1 MRILNLQIKN
11 IGPFL
16 DGNIDFITEND
27 NMSKPPVTIITG
39 ENGTGKTIILDTIR
53 GLFLG
58 DTYKL
63 ERNIVRK
70 DNDFSCSM
78 TIFHNQ
84 KSDIISSIKLDNYY
98 RFALNKYDIP
108 TRFHHNQ
115 KYDSSWN
122 WIANYWTSKLSTDS
136 FEVKNLV
143 VPILENLYYNS
154 LSGIHQNIE
163 VAQLICFFDYLKTSE
178 NSNERIVGEKLFEI
192 LKKIVKLS
200 LIDGEFKYVA
210 RTTLEPIVQQTGQ
223 EISLDKL
230 SSGNLYLIQRMVSL
244 LGKMYSI
251 HVINNLPIE
260 ELCTTAGF
268 LLIDEA
274 ENHLH
279 PKWQKTFIKSIQEI
293 FPNLQIIVTTH
304 SPFIVSS
311 VENAKIYVCQSK
323 GDHAIITDETDIYSN
338 KPIEEILL
346 SPLFGVT
353 YPFNNEIS
361 ELLQQRKIA
370 ISEKN
375 VSKRSD
381 IENRLKLI
389 NPQYFSFFEIDGL
402 LNDLTPKN

>member
-1 MRILNLQIKN
+1 MRIINLQIKN

-16 DGNIDFITEND
+16 EGNIDFITEID
-27 NMSKPPVTIITG
+27 NMSNPPVTIITG

-53 GLFLG
+53 ALFVG
-58 DTYKL
+58 DAYKM

-70 DNDFSCSM
+70 EEDFSCSM
-78 TIFHNQ
+78 TLFNGQ
-84 KSDIISSIKLDNYY
+84 KSEVISSNKLGSDN
-98 RFALNKYDIP
+98 RLELNRHGLR
-108 TRFHHNQ
+108 TRFFINQ

-122 WIANYWTSKLSTDS
+122 WVINYWTSKLSTDS

-143 VPILENLYYNS
+143 VPVLENLYINS

-178 NSNERIVGEKLFEI
+178 NEEERVVGEKLFDI
-192 LKKIVKLS
+192 VKKIVKLS

-210 RTTLEPIVQQTGQ
+210 RKTLEPIVLQTGQ
-223 EISLDKL
+223 EVSLDKL

-244 LGKMYSI
+244 LGKMYSV
-251 HVINNLPIE
+251 HVINNNPIDD
-260 ELCTTAGF
+260 LCKTSGI

-311 VENAKIYVCQSK
+311 IENAKIFVCQSK
-323 GDHAIITDETDIYSN
+323 GNHAIITDETDIYSN
-338 KPIEEILL
+338 KPIDEILL
-346 SPLFGVT
+346 SPLFGIT
-353 YPFNNEIS
+353 YPFNKEIS
-361 ELLQQRKIA
+361 DLLQKRKIA
-370 ISEKN
+370 ISEKKF
-375 VSKRSD
+375 SKRNQ
-381 IENRLKLI
+381 IEDTLKQI
-389 NPQYFSFFEIDGL
+389 NPQYFSFFEIDTL
-402 LNDLTPKN
+402 LEDLTKKP

>member
-16 DGNIDFITEND
+16 EGNIDFITEID
-27 NMSKPPVTIITG
+27 NMSNPPVTIITG

-53 GLFLG
+53 ALFVG
-58 DTYKL
+58 DACKI

-70 DNDFSCSM
+70 EEDFSCSM
-78 TIFHNQ
+78 TLFNGQ
-84 KSDIISSIKLDNYY
+84 KSEIISSNKLGSDN
-98 RFALNKYDIP
+98 RLELNRHGLR
-108 TRFHHNQ
+108 TRFFINQ

-122 WIANYWTSKLSTDS
+122 WVINYWTSKLSTDS

-143 VPILENLYYNS
+143 VPVLENLYINS

-178 NSNERIVGEKLFEI
+178 NEEERVVGEKLFDI
-192 LKKIVKLS
+192 VKKIVKLS

-210 RTTLEPIVQQTGQ
+210 RKTLEPIVLQTGQ
-223 EISLDKL
+223 EVSLDKL

-244 LGKMYSI
+244 LGKMYSV
-251 HVINNLPIE
+251 HVINNNSIDD
-260 ELCTTAGF
+260 LCKTPGI

-311 VENAKIYVCQSK
+311 IENAKIFVCQSK
-323 GDHAIITDETDIYSN
+323 GNHAIITDETDIYSN
-338 KPIEEILL
+338 KPIDEILL
-346 SPLFGVT
+346 SPLFGIT
-353 YPFNNEIS
+353 YPFNKEIS
-361 ELLQQRKIA
+361 DLLQKRKIA
-370 ISEKN
+370 ISEKKF
-375 VSKRSD
+375 SKRNQ
-381 IENRLKLI
+381 IEDTLKQI
-389 NPQYFSFFEIDGL
+389 NPQYFSFFEIDTL
-402 LNDLTPKN
+402 LEDLTK